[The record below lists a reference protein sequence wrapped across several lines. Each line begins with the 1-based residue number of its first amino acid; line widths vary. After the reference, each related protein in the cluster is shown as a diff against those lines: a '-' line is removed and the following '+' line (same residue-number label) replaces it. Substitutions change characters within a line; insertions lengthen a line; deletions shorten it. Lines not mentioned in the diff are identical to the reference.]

1 MSSSTDINLWL
12 SYSKEQLTAAINDLI
27 NTDFDALITLLY
39 RLDVDEQ
46 KVKST
51 LSSHPDANAGLLLA
65 ELILER
71 QAQKEKTKQQF
82 TQHHP
87 IDEKDKW

>member
-1 MSSSTDINLWL
+1 MSNSTDITLWL
-12 SYSKEQLTAAINDLI
+12 SYNKEQLTAAINELI
-27 NTDFDALITLLY
+27 NADFGALLTLLY

-46 KVKST
+46 KVKDT
-51 LSSHPDANAGLLLA
+51 LALHPDANACLLLA

-82 TQHHP
+82 KQQQS